1 MRPPTRNNEAHG
13 LRGRPVAGGG
23 APGRELVA
31 DGGEGLEGQ
40 GDVLLPLE
48 AVERDDGALFVVL
61 MVLSSIV
68 TFIS

>member
-1 MRPPTRNNEAHG
+1 M
-13 LRGRPVAGGG
+13 
-23 APGRELVA
+23 A

-61 MVLSSIV
+61 MVHMIRGRRGGGSAIEPNESR
-68 TFIS
+68 TEGPR